1 MVASNAESANLLS
14 TSNNANAIWA
24 SGSQV
29 TSYYDLVSYAV
40 EVNCSEQ
47 LVEFIHTSVNVT
59 NDKDAGLGCDWVVAA
74 ICNQFCQIRVRRY
87 MIRFAGRTS
96 ISIFLMG
103 YSPLLLKEKKRITVS
118 VS

>member
-1 MVASNAESANLLS
+1 
-14 TSNNANAIWA
+14 
-24 SGSQV
+24 
-29 TSYYDLVSYAV
+29 
-40 EVNCSEQ
+40 
-47 LVEFIHTSVNVT
+47 VNVT
-59 NDKDAGLGCDWVVAA
+59 NDKDAGLGCDWVAA